1 MIINNS
7 AKSVKVSLTLGNPDD
22 INIDHEL
29 YVRKRDMSYT
39 TPTPKITVEY
49 IEPVVGI
56 ITETKTNFIYNIFN
70 PGMKLAI

>member
-7 AKSVKVSLTLGNPDD
+7 AKSVKVSLKLGNPDD
-22 INIDHEL
+22 IHIDHEL

-39 TPTPKITVEY
+39 TPKITVEY
-49 IEPVVGI
+49 IEPVVGT

>member
-7 AKSVKVSLTLGNPDD
+7 AKSVKINLTLSSPDE

-49 IEPVVGI
+49 IEPVVGT
-56 ITETKTNFIYNIFN
+56 ITETKTNFIYNIFK